1 MSVVNTP
8 TTRRLTWRI
17 DDHARERLE
26 DEIFGKR
33 ILFTNRNHWT
43 VSDVVASY
51 RSQADVEASFRQLK
65 DSKVVSFS
73 PMFHWTDHKIR
84 VHTLTCVLALQV
96 AHLMVQHAT
105 HAGLDLSVRRLL
117 AALAGIQ
124 ETVLL
129 YQGDRGRPRARR
141 IITDLDP
148 TQKRLFDLFDL
159 DRYAPRR

>member
-1 MSVVNTP
+1 
-8 TTRRLTWRI
+8 
-17 DDHARERLE
+17 
-26 DEIFGKR
+26 
-33 ILFTNRNHWT
+33 

-51 RSQADVEASFRQLK
+51 RSQSDVEASFRQLK
-65 DSKVVSFS
+65 DPKVVSFA

-84 VHTLTCVLALQV
+84 VHTFTCVLALQV
-96 AHLMVQHAT
+96 AHLMVRRTT

-124 ETVLL
+124 ETVLI

-148 TQKRLFDLFDL
+148 TQKRLYDLFDL
-159 DRYAPRR
+159 DRYTPRR